1 MGIVSSKAQ
10 GVQGTSAIIYGLPG
24 TGKTTIAAKIPGNTL
39 LIALDPGFSV
49 LEKEEKEV
57 DVFAI
62 KPDMSDLA
70 EAMEEAKGAKYQNVG
85 FDSLT
90 EFEQL
95 LMNFYSNK
103 SKTEMMQQGDY
114 LKCYQKLFQYAQ
126 LLRNIQFENKNV
138 FVTALE
144 VDAVMKQSDNSM
156 KSLTI
161 PYLKAKQYQI
171 IKQIMGYFD
180 IIGRTTWGK
189 TEETQGKVF
198 INMRASEQ
206 YPLKDRKWNRAYC
219 TPEDLFNNNKGEK

>member
-49 LEKEEKEV
+49 LEKEE
-57 DVFAI
+57 
-62 KPDMSDLA
+62 
-70 EAMEEAKGAKYQNVG
+70 KYQNVG